1 MTSEPTADDEYRV
14 LLLPP
19 TRRDGEVTC
28 AVLEAADIACLVCQ
42 DSAALAAHV
51 QAGVGAIVLTDAMV
65 ADSGIAQV
73 AGALARQPPWSD
85 VPTILLSR
93 AEQSASTARLLSAL
107 RNVTILDRP
116 TSKRSLVSATQAAL
130 RGRERQYQIRDQ
142 LNTLQKAEESL
153 RTADRRKDE
162 FLAMLAHEL
171 RNPLAAIRTATEL
184 LARTQPPPEART
196 QMAADLVKRQVMHLT
211 RLVDDLMDV
220 SRITQGRIQLQRRPL
235 ELSSI
240 VAQAIESAE
249 PLLREKRHIVSRISN
264 FESLYVNGDSARLL
278 QCVTNLLTNA
288 AKYTDPAGKIRVEL
302 RRDEDAAVISV
313 SDNGMGISAELL
325 PSIFDLF
332 VQSSRALDRSE
343 GGLGIGLSVVQ
354 RLVRMHGGEAHA
366 TSDGPGK
373 GATFEIRL
381 PRVPAP
387 QEAASQRTPLKIN
400 PKRILIVDDNAD
412 AANTLADLLRLDGHE
427 AQTVH
432 SAKRALESIGR
443 YGPDV
448 VLLDIGLPEMDG
460 YQVAK
465 RIRKTSRGIRL
476 IALTGYGQAEDI
488 ARTRAAGFDAHM
500 VKPVDFDVLQRAIG
514 ATETGSAANSG

>member
-1 MTSEPTADDEYRV
+1 MAPESDSDSEYRV

-28 AVLEAADIACLVCQ
+28 ALLEAAGITCFVCQ
-42 DSAALAAHV
+42 DLAAFAGQV
-51 QAGVGAIVLTDAMV
+51 QAGLGAIVLTDAMG
-65 ADSGIAQV
+65 AESRIAQV
-73 AGALARQPPWSD
+73 AAALDHQPSWSD
-85 VPTILLSR
+85 VPTILLSH
-93 AEQSASTARLLSAL
+93 AEQSASTARLLGTL

-116 TSKRSLVSATQAAL
+116 TSRRSLVSAIQAGL
-130 RGRERQYQIRDQ
+130 RGRRRQYQIRDQ
-142 LNTLQKAEESL
+142 LNTLRHVEESL

-184 LARTQPPPEART
+184 LTRTLPPQARAQAT
-196 QMAADLVKRQVMHLT
+196 ADLVKRQAVHLT
-211 RLVDDLMDV
+211 RMVDDLMDV

-235 ELSSI
+235 ELSA
-240 VAQAIESAE
+240 VVEQAIESVE
-249 PLLREKRHIVSRISN
+249 PLLREKRHTVSRISN
-264 FESLYVNGDSARLL
+264 LEPLYVNGDSARLM

-288 AKYTDPAGKIRVEL
+288 AKYTDPSGQIRVEL
-302 RRDEDAAVISV
+302 RGKPDAAVIVV
-313 SDNGMGISAELL
+313 SDNGIGISPELL

-332 VQSSRALDRSE
+332 VQSGRSLDRSE

-354 RLVRMHGGEAHA
+354 RLVRMHGGEIRAA
-366 TSDGPGK
+366 SAGPGK

-387 QEAASQRTPLKIN
+387 QEAESRRPELKAD
-400 PKRILIVDDNAD
+400 PKRILVVDDNAD
-412 AANTLADLLRLDGHE
+412 AANSLVELLRLDGHE
-427 AQTVH
+427 ADAVY
-432 SAKRALESIGR
+432 SAKEALHAVET
-443 YGPDV
+443 YNPDV

-460 YQVAK
+460 HQVAQQ
-465 RIRKTSRGIRL
+465 IRKRSSGIRL

-488 ARTRAAGFDAHM
+488 ARTCAAGFDAHM

-514 ATETGSAANSG
+514 ATYAKSALN